1 MKSIIG
7 NVLMSF
13 VILGWIKAEITF
25 PEHGVTLNYI
35 HIMFRWTQEPDCNL
49 YHLIVSNSLNETVI
63 NIHTDQMIYIDK
75 DNFIWDQNYVA
86 ILTPIYAN
94 ENNAQISDTIS
105 FSIGTIC
112 IT

>member
-25 PEHGVTLNYI
+25 PEHGVTLNYT

-49 YHLIVSNSLNETVI
+49 YKTKKYCPKYCGLCKGTYMQFAVFNKII
-63 NIHTDQMIYIDK
+63 NYK
-75 DNFIWDQNYVA
+75 
-86 ILTPIYAN
+86 IL
-94 ENNAQISDTIS
+94 
-105 FSIGTIC
+105 
-112 IT
+112 